1 MRITLQTMHNVS
13 YKISEKSRVRDQI
26 NIEKLMS
33 EVVGE
38 NVIDMSN
45 IDCDAMCAI
54 RVDYTTNYTVKQLGM
69 ILDYYDIP
77 KRNLKKDDI
86 VNQIILYE
94 SDTFNKIN
102 VERRKE
108 LWRNVKELKQDNFF
122 AKYVIIDL

>member
-26 NIEKLMS
+26 NIEMLMS

-45 IDCDAMCAI
+45 IGCDAMCAI